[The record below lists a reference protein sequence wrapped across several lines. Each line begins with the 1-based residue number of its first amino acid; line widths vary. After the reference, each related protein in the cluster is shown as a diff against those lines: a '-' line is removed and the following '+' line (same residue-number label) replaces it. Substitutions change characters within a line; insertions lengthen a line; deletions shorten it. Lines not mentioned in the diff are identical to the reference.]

1 MNKVKQWLAEYFD
14 KKLIPDWRAAWDKLS
29 IRWNALLIAA
39 GTFWILLPSDVQTQ
53 IIDTVLGFF
62 GVPTSWTIV
71 VIGVVGVFLR
81 LKKQEPKD

>member
-1 MNKVKQWLAEYFD
+1 MNIKQRIVDYFD
-14 KKLIPDWRAAWDKLS
+14 KKLIPDWRAAGEKLS
-29 IRWNALLIAA
+29 IQWNAALIAG
-39 GTFWILLPSDVQTQ
+39 GTVWILLPNDVQTK

-71 VIGVVGVFLR
+71 VIGVVGAFLR